1 MKVILRGKIT
11 SVYTSE
17 KTGVT
22 YVGMT
27 DIDSLTPLS
36 FSTRTVDVHQLEQ
49 LEDVLI
55 DAEIDFKTSTFE
67 RSQNIVAL
75 TFRAK
80 RVEAAKAG

>member
-36 FSTRTVDVHQLEQ
+36 FSTRTVDVNQLEQ

-75 TFRAK
+75 TFRHK
-80 RVEAAKAG
+80 RVEAAKAS

>member
-1 MKVILRGKIT
+1 MKVLIRGKIT

-22 YVGMT
+22 YVDMT
-27 DIDSLTPLS
+27 DIDSLTPLA
-36 FSTRTVDVHQLEQ
+36 FNTRSVDVNTLKQ

-55 DAEIDFKTSTFE
+55 DAEIEFKTSTYE

-80 RVEAAKAG
+80 RVEAAKAS

>member
-1 MKVILRGKIT
+1 MKLLIRGKIT

-22 YVGMT
+22 YVDMT
-27 DIDSLTPLS
+27 DIDSLTPLA
-36 FSTRTVDVHQLEQ
+36 FSTRSVDVNQLKQ
-49 LEDVLI
+49 LEDILI
-55 DAEIDFKTSTFE
+55 DAEVDFKTTTFE

-80 RVEAAKAG
+80 RVEAAEAS